1 MKDKALFARL
11 MVTENANPGSC
22 QSLAGLLPTRFTR
35 RPLTILY
42 ASVFCAGVLL
52 LPLSSQAADVPV
64 AAKTADNKTQLK
76 TIQQDIAEKEK
87 SVQQQ
92 KQQRS
97 ALLDQL
103 KQQENTIAQA
113 SRSLRDT
120 QATLTEL
127 GKDVAKLNGSIEKL
141 QSQQSLQQNILAK
154 QLDAAFKQGQH
165 SGLQLILSGEE
176 SQRSERILA
185 YFSYLNEARLKS
197 INELKQT
204 RSDLAAQK
212 KTLVEKQQQQ
222 KSLLNEQQS
231 QQQKLEQAR
240 SARKKTLISLEASL
254 EKDQQG
260 LAELKQNE
268 TRLRDQIAKAER
280 EAKARAER
288 EAKEAARVR
297 EQIKL
302 KEQQAKKT
310 GSSYKPSESERSLM
324 ARTGGLG
331 RPSGQALW
339 PVRGNVTHR
348 FGESLQGELRWK
360 GMVISAPEGSEV
372 KAIADGRVLLA
383 DWLQG
388 YGLVVVVEHGKGDM
402 SLYGYN
408 QSALVSVGTQVR
420 AGQPIAL
427 VGTSGGQGE
436 PSLYFE
442 IRRQGQAVNPQPWL
456 GR

>member
-1 MKDKALFARL
+1 MAPADV
-11 MVTENANPGSC
+11 MTGSKELI
-22 QSLAGLLPTRFTR
+22 SLLPNNER
-35 RPLTILY
+35 RPWLALY

-52 LPLSSQAADVPV
+52 LPLSVNAADTP
-64 AAKTADNKTQLK
+64 ATAKTAENKNQLK
-76 TIQQDIAEKEK
+76 TLQQDIAEKEK

-97 ALLDQL
+97 SLLDQL

-113 SRSLRDT
+113 SRSLRET
-120 QATLTEL
+120 QGTLTTLDNEISSL
-127 GKDVAKLNGSIEKL
+127 TASIAKL
-141 QSQQSLQQNILAK
+141 QSQQSQQQNILSK

-185 YFSYLNEARLKS
+185 YFSYLNEARQQS
-197 INELKQT
+197 IEELKQT
-204 RSDLAAQK
+204 RTDLSAEKKALEQK
-212 KTLVEKQQQQ
+212 QNQQ
-222 KSLLNEQQS
+222 KSLLDEQKN

-240 SARKKTLISLEASL
+240 TARKKTLTSLEASL

-260 LAELKQNE
+260 LAELKLNE
-268 TRLRDQIAKAER
+268 SRLRDQIAKAER

-297 EQIKL
+297 EQVKA

-331 RPSGQALW
+331 RPDGQAVW
-339 PVRGNVTHR
+339 PVRGNVSHR

-388 YGLVVVVEHGKGDM
+388 YGLVVVIEHGKGDM

-408 QSALVSVGTQVR
+408 QSALVNVGAQVK

>member
-1 MKDKALFARL
+1 MKEKASFAIL
-11 MVTENANPGSC
+11 MVTEDNITGNTGHLSA
-22 QSLAGLLPTRFTR
+22 LPNKLMR
-35 RPLTILY
+35 RPWSALC
-42 ASVFCAGVLL
+42 AGVFCAGVLL
-52 LPLSSQAADVPV
+52 LPLSSHAADAP

-113 SRSLRDT
+113 SRSLRET
-120 QATLTEL
+120 QGTLTEL
-127 GKDVAKLNGSIEKL
+127 DKEIASLTASIGKLQTQ
-141 QSQQSLQQNILAK
+141 QSQQQNLLSK

-185 YFSYLNEARLKS
+185 YFSYLNEARQKS
-197 INELKQT
+197 IEELKQT
-204 RSDLAAQK
+204 RTDLSVEK
-212 KTLVEKQQQQ
+212 KTLEQKKNQQ
-222 KSLLNEQQS
+222 KVLLDEQKT
-231 QQQKLEQAR
+231 QQQKLEEAR
-240 SARKKTLISLEASL
+240 TARKKTLTSL

-260 LAELKQNE
+260 LAELKLNE
-268 TRLRDQIAKAER
+268 SRLRDQIAKAER

-297 EQIKL
+297 EQVKA

-331 RPSGQALW
+331 RPGGQAIW

-348 FGESLQGELRWK
+348 FGEALQGELRWK

-408 QSALVSVGTQVR
+408 QSALVNVGAQVK

>member
-1 MKDKALFARL
+1 MKEKASFAIL
-11 MVTENANPGSC
+11 MVTEDNITGNTGHLSA
-22 QSLAGLLPTRFTR
+22 LPNKLMR
-35 RPLTILY
+35 RPWSALC
-42 ASVFCAGVLL
+42 AGVFCAGVLL
-52 LPLSSQAADVPV
+52 LPLSSHAADAP

-113 SRSLRDT
+113 SRSLRET
-120 QATLTEL
+120 QGTLTEL
-127 GKDVAKLNGSIEKL
+127 DKEIASLTASIGKLQTQ
-141 QSQQSLQQNILAK
+141 QSQQQNLLSK

-185 YFSYLNEARLKS
+185 YFSYLNEARQKS
-197 INELKQT
+197 IEELKQT
-204 RSDLAAQK
+204 RTDLSVEK
-212 KTLVEKQQQQ
+212 KTLEQKKNQQ
-222 KSLLNEQQS
+222 KVLLDEQKT
-231 QQQKLEQAR
+231 QQQKLEEAR
-240 SARKKTLISLEASL
+240 TARKKTLTSLEASL

-260 LAELKQNE
+260 LAELKLNE
-268 TRLRDQIAKAER
+268 SRLRDQIAKAER

-297 EQIKL
+297 EQVKA

-331 RPSGQALW
+331 RPGGQAIW

-348 FGESLQGELRWK
+348 FGEALQGELRWK

-408 QSALVSVGTQVR
+408 QSALVNVGAQVKAASR
-420 AGQPIAL
+420 
-427 VGTSGGQGE
+427 
-436 PSLYFE
+436 
-442 IRRQGQAVNPQPWL
+442 
-456 GR
+456 

>member
-1 MKDKALFARL
+1 MKEKASFAIS
-11 MVTENANPGSC
+11 MVTADSI
-22 QSLAGLLPTRFTR
+22 AGNKEVTSILPAKIVR
-35 RPLTILY
+35 RPWSALY

-52 LPLSSQAADVPV
+52 LPLSGNAADAPA
-64 AAKTADNKTQLK
+64 AAKAADNKTQLK
-76 TIQQDIAEKEK
+76 TIQQDLAEKEK

-97 ALLDQL
+97 SLLDQL

-113 SRSLRDT
+113 SRSLRET
-120 QATLTEL
+120 QGTLNTLDKEISS
-127 GKDVAKLNGSIEKL
+127 LNASIAKL
-141 QSQQSLQQNILAK
+141 QSKQSQQQDLLSK

-185 YFSYLNEARLKS
+185 YFSYLNEARQKS
-197 INELKQT
+197 ITELEQT
-204 RSDLAAQK
+204 RTDLSAEK
-212 KTLVEKQQQQ
+212 KTLEQKKNQQ
-222 KSLLNEQQS
+222 KTLLDEQKT
-231 QQQKLEQAR
+231 QQEKLEQAR
-240 SARKKTLISLEASL
+240 TARKKTLTSLEASL

-260 LAELKQNE
+260 LAELKLNE
-268 TRLRDQIAKAER
+268 SRLRDQIAKAER
-280 EAKARAER
+280 EAK
-288 EAKEAARVR
+288 EAARVR
-297 EQIKL
+297 EQVKA

-331 RPSGQALW
+331 RPSAQAVW

-348 FGESLQGELRWK
+348 FGEALQGELRWK

-408 QSALVSVGTQVR
+408 QSALVNVGAQVK

>member
-1 MKDKALFARL
+1 
-11 MVTENANPGSC
+11 MVTEDTITGNTGHLSA
-22 QSLAGLLPTRFTR
+22 LPNKLMR
-35 RPLTILY
+35 RPWSALY
-42 ASVFCAGVLL
+42 ASVFYAGVLL
-52 LPLSSQAADVPV
+52 LPLSSHAADAP

-103 KQQENTIAQA
+103 KQQENTIALA
-113 SRSLRDT
+113 SRSLRET

-127 GKDVAKLNGSIEKL
+127 DKDISSLTASISKLQTQ
-141 QSQQSLQQNILAK
+141 QSQQQNLLSK

-185 YFSYLNEARLKS
+185 YFSYLNEARQKS
-197 INELKQT
+197 IEELKQT
-204 RSDLAAQK
+204 RTDLSVEK
-212 KTLVEKQQQQ
+212 KTLEQKKNQQ
-222 KSLLNEQQS
+222 KVLLDEQKA
-231 QQQKLEQAR
+231 QQQKLEEAR
-240 SARKKTLISLEASL
+240 TARKKTLTSLEASL

-260 LAELKQNE
+260 LAELKLNE
-268 TRLRDQIAKAER
+268 SRLRDQIAKAER

-297 EQIKL
+297 KQVKA

-331 RPSGQALW
+331 RPGGQAVW

-348 FGESLQGELRWK
+348 FGEALQGELRWK

-408 QSALVSVGTQVR
+408 QSALVNVGAQVK

>member
-1 MKDKALFARL
+1 
-11 MVTENANPGSC
+11 MVTEDTLTGNTEHLSA
-22 QSLAGLLPTRFTR
+22 LPNKLMR
-35 RPLTILY
+35 RPWSALY

-52 LPLSSQAADVPV
+52 LPLSSHAADAP

-113 SRSLRDT
+113 SRSLRET
-120 QATLTEL
+120 QGTLTEL
-127 GKDVAKLNGSIEKL
+127 DKDIASLTASIGKLQRQ
-141 QSQQSLQQNILAK
+141 QSQQQNLLSK

-185 YFSYLNEARLKS
+185 YFSYLNEARQES
-197 INELKQT
+197 IEELKQT
-204 RSDLAAQK
+204 RTDLSVEK
-212 KTLVEKQQQQ
+212 KTLEQKKNQQ
-222 KSLLNEQQS
+222 KVLLDEQKA
-231 QQQKLEQAR
+231 QQQKLEEAR
-240 SARKKTLISLEASL
+240 TARKKTLTSLEASL

-260 LAELKQNE
+260 LAELKLNE
-268 TRLRDQIAKAER
+268 SRLRDQIAKAER

-297 EQIKL
+297 EQVKA

-331 RPSGQALW
+331 RPGGQAVW

-348 FGESLQGELRWK
+348 FGEALQGELRWK

-408 QSALVSVGTQVR
+408 QSALVNVGAQVK

>member
-1 MKDKALFARL
+1 MKDRELLAKSITTKDAVSDSRKSPSLLSDKLGRL
-11 MVTENANPGSC
+11 PWST
-22 QSLAGLLPTRFTR
+22 
-35 RPLTILY
+35 LY
-42 ASVFCAGVLL
+42 ASAFCAGVLL
-52 LPLSSQAADVPV
+52 LPFSGLAAETPV
-64 AAKTADNKTQLK
+64 AAKASDNKNQLK
-76 TIQQDIAEKEK
+76 TLQQDIAEKEK

-92 KQQRS
+92 KQQRNS
-97 ALLDQL
+97 LLDQL
-103 KQQENTIAQA
+103 KQQENTIAQT
-113 SRSLRDT
+113 SRSLHET
-120 QATLTEL
+120 QATLAEL
-127 GKDVAKLNGSIEKL
+127 SKDVSSLTTSIEKL
-141 QSQQSLQQNILAK
+141 QNQQSQQQNILSK
-154 QLDAAFKQGQH
+154 QLAAAFKQGQH
-165 SGLQLILSGEE
+165 SSLQLILSGEE

-185 YFSYLNEARLKS
+185 YFSYLNEARQKA
-197 INELKQT
+197 IEELKQT
-204 RSDLAAQK
+204 RTTLSAEK
-212 KTLVEKQQQQ
+212 KTLEQKQNQHKALLDEQ
-222 KSLLNEQQS
+222 KA

-240 SARKKTLISLEASL
+240 IARKKTLTSLEASL
-254 EKDQQG
+254 EKDQQS
-260 LAELKQNE
+260 LAELKLNE
-268 TRLRDQIAKAER
+268 SRLRDQIAKAER

-297 EQIKL
+297 EKIKV

-310 GSSYKPSESERSLM
+310 GTSYKPSESERSLM

-331 RPSGQALW
+331 RPGGQALW
-339 PVRGNVTHR
+339 PVRGNVSHR
-348 FGESLQGELRWK
+348 FGDPLQGELRWK
-360 GMVISAPEGSEV
+360 GMVITAPEGSEV

-388 YGLVVVVEHGKGDM
+388 YGLVVVIEHGKGDM

-408 QSALVSVGTQVR
+408 QSALVNVGAQVK